1 MGLSRPSRKAFETI
15 AFATVSTSAAEAQEL
30 RFLRKSDAITVNR
43 DLVLRDAKADALKL
57 AQAREAGQWQPGEP
71 AMLLLPGPGA
81 RMVLE
86 QQVENLLLVGKISE
100 HDAVVAR
107 QLARVVTGGETSPI
121 TPLTEQQVLDLER
134 EAFLSL
140 LGTEKTR
147 ERMQAFLMT
156 GKPLRN

>member
-1 MGLSRPSRKAFETI
+1 
-15 AFATVSTSAAEAQEL
+15 
-30 RFLRKSDAITVNR
+30 
-43 DLVLRDAKADALKL
+43 
-57 AQAREAGQWQPGEP
+57 
-71 AMLLLPGPGA
+71 MLLLPGPGA
-81 RMVLE
+81 RLVLE

-100 HDAVVAR
+100 HDAVVAS

-140 LGTEKTR
+140 LGTEKTQD
-147 ERMQAFLMT
+147 RMQAFLMS

>member
-1 MGLSRPSRKAFETI
+1 
-15 AFATVSTSAAEAQEL
+15 
-30 RFLRKSDAITVNR
+30 
-43 DLVLRDAKADALKL
+43 
-57 AQAREAGQWQPGEP
+57 
-71 AMLLLPGPGA
+71 MLLLPGAGA

-107 QLARVVTGGETSPI
+107 QLARVVTGDETSPI